1 MPNGNFHRVVAALTV
16 GGALAYD
23 ENQKGQATLKPL
35 AGAGIAAFT
44 TNLPDILEPAKNPH
58 HRQLFHSIMT
68 AIAVGYTWKELYE
81 WQPEGDAQ
89 RCLRF
94 LLMTGCAAYLIHL
107 ALDACT
113 SKSLPLVGK
122 IG

>member
-23 ENQKGQATLKPL
+23 ENKKDIASLKPL
-35 AGAGIAAFT
+35 AGAGVAALT
-44 TNLPDILEPAKNPH
+44 TNLPDILEPAIHPH
-58 HRQLFHSIMT
+58 HRQVFHSFLA

-81 WQPEGDAQ
+81 WQPEEDAQ
-89 RCLRF
+89 KALRF

-107 ALDACT
+107 ALDSLT
-113 SKSLPLVGK
+113 HRSLPLVGK
-122 IG
+122 L